1 MLDIANVRRKEKKE
15 IDKNLGYF
23 TDLFRKF
30 AEGTSLIA
38 LREKIKELQ
47 KALLKIQ
54 EDKKKV
60 NPAGGDLIR
69 LLGSF

>member
-38 LREKIKELQ
+38 LREKIKEL
-47 KALLKIQ
+47 
-54 EDKKKV
+54 
-60 NPAGGDLIR
+60 
-69 LLGSF
+69 